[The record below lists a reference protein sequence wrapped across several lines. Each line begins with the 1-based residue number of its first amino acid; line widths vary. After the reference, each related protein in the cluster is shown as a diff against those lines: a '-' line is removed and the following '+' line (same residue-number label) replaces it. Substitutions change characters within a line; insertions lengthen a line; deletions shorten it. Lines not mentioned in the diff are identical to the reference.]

1 MHNIYIIKLIK
12 KGKLKIMR
20 KVFEI
25 KVTSS
30 ASFYS
35 YLALSGIDFKTKEK
49 PEVIIFT
56 CDMTDAEFAA
66 AVQYCNKLAEE
77 RKFNE
82 SVGKYKKLHE
92 EYLTL
97 QQVKEALDDLFRD
110 ISRQAFYKQKEA
122 ERELAEICYQKI
134 LEKANGNP
142 FMTEAEITELV
153 TKTGLKVLRECGKIV
168 KVEMGKIF
176 FHREEGEMYL
186 FDGSARGNL
195 DDVIYRIL

>member
-1 MHNIYIIKLIK
+1 
-12 KGKLKIMR
+12 MR

-153 TKTGLKVLRECGKIV
+153 TNEKLEEKKNRQEAAERKEKKQKIMQIIAT
-168 KVEMGKIF
+168 KQDEALQNASVEDLQKM
-176 FHREEGEMYL
+176 
-186 FDGSARGNL
+186 L
-195 DDVIYRIL
+195 DELD

>member
-1 MHNIYIIKLIK
+1 MHNIYTIKLTK

-25 KVTSS
+25 KVASS

-35 YLALSGIDFKTKEK
+35 YLVLSGIDFKTKEK

-82 SVGKYKKLHE
+82 SVEKYKKLYE
-92 EYLTL
+92 EYITI
-97 QQVKEALDDLFRD
+97 QQVKETLDDLFHD
-110 ISRQAFYKQKEA
+110 ISRQVLYEQKEA
-122 ERELAEICYQKI
+122 ERELAEICVKTIRKTTLEFILTKKEIIDIVTEIGFNAMMNNDRLTEFLFPGWNESLYKI
-134 LEKANGNP
+134 Q
-142 FMTEAEITELV
+142 
-153 TKTGLKVLRECGKIV
+153 
-168 KVEMGKIF
+168 
-176 FHREEGEMYL
+176 
-186 FDGSARGNL
+186 
-195 DDVIYRIL
+195 

>member
-1 MHNIYIIKLIK
+1 
-12 KGKLKIMR
+12 MR

-35 YLALSGIDFKTKEK
+35 YLALSGIDFEAKEK

-56 CDMTDAEFAA
+56 CDMTDAEFTA

-82 SVGKYKKLHE
+82 SVEKYKKLHE
-92 EYLTL
+92 EYITI
-97 QQVKEALDDLFRD
+97 QQVKETLDDLFRD

-122 ERELAEICYQKI
+122 ERELAEICVKTIRKTTLEFILTKKEIIDIVTEIGFNAMMNNDRLTEFLFPGWNESLYKI
-134 LEKANGNP
+134 
-142 FMTEAEITELV
+142 
-153 TKTGLKVLRECGKIV
+153 R
-168 KVEMGKIF
+168 
-176 FHREEGEMYL
+176 
-186 FDGSARGNL
+186 
-195 DDVIYRIL
+195 